1 MGIMTN
7 KKKKKKQKKKTEGN
21 HTRKKQLTLN
31 RTFDDGNRYSL
42 RHNVVSD
49 SSLLMATE
57 DYPLLDSP
65 SHAQPHLHA
74 PTRHHFPSSS
84 SSSPTTLPASDSVT
98 ADYYPHTSFSDDSAG
113 PAKSVQTPNSKRA
126 SAAGSPYHY
135 NKKLKPAADPDPAF
149 RGGEDYRKD
158 REEWSDRAIAC
169 LLETYT
175 EKFKELNRGNLR
187 GRDWEEVAE
196 AVGEQCG
203 GEGKHE
209 KSVEQ
214 CKNKIDN
221 LKKRYKVELQR
232 IGSGGIATSH
242 WHWFNNIEAIIANSF
257 TVKTLPQHHNPATAA
272 AANSSSMPRQTN
284 NRSYSS
290 NLVILNFC
298 ISLTP
303 TTETRFDYCCK
314 LGIVQSFVHD
324 GVTGHAFFVVLACHG
339 VRNKYWNGPLT
350 ASDKSLRRYANNLK
364 TKPVSNLKWRR
375 VLFKIS
381 GSALS
386 GNCQNIDPKV
396 PVLFLVAMQIAREVA
411 TACRLGVEVAIVV
424 GGRNFFCGD
433 AWVSATGLDRPTAF
447 QIGMMATV
455 MNSILLQSALE
466 KLGVEARV
474 QSAFSMPEVA
484 EPYSRQRAI
493 RHLEKGR
500 VVIFGG
506 VGVGVGVGTVNPLFT
521 TDTTAA
527 LRASE
532 LNADAVLKGTNVNG
546 VFDCHPRNDNLTIDH
561 ISFREIVSRGV
572 TSMDMMALAYCE
584 ENGIP
589 VVVFNML
596 EPGNVSRALCGDQ
609 VGTLIDQTGRVEHQ
623 LPS

>member
-1 MGIMTN
+1 
-7 KKKKKKQKKKTEGN
+7 
-21 HTRKKQLTLN
+21 
-31 RTFDDGNRYSL
+31 
-42 RHNVVSD
+42 
-49 SSLLMATE
+49 MATE

-65 SHAQPHLHA
+65 SHGQPHLHA
-74 PTRHHFPSSS
+74 STRHHFPSSS
-84 SSSPTTLPASDSVT
+84 SSSPTTLPATAASGTAT
-98 ADYYPHTSFSDDSAG
+98 ADYYPHPSFSDDSA
-113 PAKSVQTPNSKRA
+113 KSNSKRA
-126 SAAGSPYHY
+126 SAAGSPYYH
-135 NKKLKPAADPDPAF
+135 NKRLKSAADPDPAT
-149 RGGEDYRKD
+149 DYRKD
-158 REEWSDRAIAC
+158 REEWSDTAIAY
-169 LLETYT
+169 LLEAYT
-175 EKFKELNRGNLR
+175 EKFNQLNRGNLR

-196 AVGEQCG
+196 AVLERCG
-203 GEGKHE
+203 GEGKHQ

-242 WHWFNNIEAIIANSF
+242 WHWFKKIEAIVGNSLSVKTVSDDDKAGSSGGGANS
-257 TVKTLPQHHNPATAA
+257 P
-272 AANSSSMPRQTN
+272 SMARQTKN
-284 NRSYSS
+284 
-290 NLVILNFC
+290 
-298 ISLTP
+298 
-303 TTETRFDYCCK
+303 
-314 LGIVQSFVHD
+314 
-324 GVTGHAFFVVLACHG
+324 
-339 VRNKYWNGPLT
+339 
-350 ASDKSLRRYANNLK
+350 RYAPSNATVATNLK
-364 TKPVSNLKWRR
+364 PKPASNLKWHR

-381 GSALS
+381 GSALA
-386 GNCQNIDPKV
+386 GNCQNIDPK
-396 PVLFLVAMQIAREVA
+396 VAMQIAREVA

-433 AWVSATGLDRPTAF
+433 AWVSATGLDRPTAY

-466 KLGVEARV
+466 KLGVQARV
-474 QSAFSMPEVA
+474 QSTFSMPEVA

-506 VGVGVGVGTVNPLFT
+506 VGAGTGNPLFT
-521 TDTTAA
+521 TDTAAA

-546 VFDCHPRNDNLTIDH
+546 VFDCHPRNDNITLDH
-561 ISFREIVSRGV
+561 ISFREVVSRGV

-589 VVVFNML
+589 VVVFNVL

-609 VGTLIDQTGRVEHQ
+609 VGTLIDQTGRVEH
-623 LPS
+623 